1 MSKDCYDYYIEINCL
16 SDDGLCMDYM
26 DGWELKGPVNIQHYF
41 HLKLVVVEAAAV
53 AAGRLDMDMVD
64 TDDRYAVALME
75 AVNLPMDFRRE
86 ADTCSADCVHNTN
99 L

>member
-1 MSKDCYDYYIEINCL
+1 
-16 SDDGLCMDYM
+16 MDYM
-26 DGWELKGPVNIQHYF
+26 DGWELKGPVHIQHYF

-53 AAGRLDMDMVD
+53 ADRLDMDMVG

-75 AVNLPMDFRRE
+75 AANLPMDFRRE
-86 ADTCSADCVHNTN
+86 PDTCSVDCVHNTN